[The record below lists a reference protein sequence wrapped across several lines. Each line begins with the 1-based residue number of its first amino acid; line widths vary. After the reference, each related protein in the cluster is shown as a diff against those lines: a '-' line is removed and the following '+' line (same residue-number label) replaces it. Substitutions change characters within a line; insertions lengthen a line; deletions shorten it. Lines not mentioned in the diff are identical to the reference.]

1 MRRLLISKFIILL
14 AIPVLVLLLFKLGE
28 VLVMSYETNKD
39 IRSLEKTIGDLEKS
53 QRELREFTSF
63 LQSDFFAEKEA
74 RLKLGLQKEGEIAV
88 ALSSPAQMRKSS
100 GSQEDIADRRDAAQK
115 SNSILWW
122 EYFFQTEQK

>member
-122 EYFFQTEQK
+122 E